1 MKNAVKKPLIFL
13 VDTIYRSNR
22 NMMNKFLK
30 LSRYIF
36 LFSLIM
42 PEIYARQYGYSVS
55 NQTEFENAMKTIQNK
70 YAPFLE
76 SLNAPLQVRKKQLIN
91 NYWISRYEI
100 ENATD
105 TVIPKIP
112 LWFLPK
118 TDISNWKKVS
128 VPEWRYYTPNPEKS
142 AHNRNPG
149 NRIVWY
155 RTDLSVKKPAKGERT
170 FLVFDGADWLAE
182 VYFNG
187 KLLGRHA
194 EYFES
199 FRFDVTELIRNHNT
213 IAVRIID
220 GYKFGEQAA
229 YWTLFPIV
237 PAREQLYVRDHSKS
251 LVGNKIGDLHI
262 GNGYGING
270 DVYFET
276 TGDWAIENVLARSNK
291 QMDSVNVKFG
301 VDSKKNKNLTC
312 EMDIIPENFR
322 GESYKTSLVINTRN
336 KYFEFNIPTKN
347 PKIWNP
353 DHPYLYLCRI
363 ILKDKEKVVDVQDV
377 LFGFRTFEMVSEK
390 YPQGQLKPGTFLLNG
405 EKTFLRGTNLQG
417 LNPLI
422 FWEEKKK
429 ALDILFM
436 VKAANF
442 NFIRSCQH
450 VQFKEVRELQ
460 DRLGI
465 MSLQEKGSRYPE
477 LGKRTQPYLIN
488 AIEKLTKEVYNNP
501 GVVMISFANEAE
513 NYTECSKEVEAVLKI
528 DKDRI
533 VNPVSG
539 IKHSGEY
546 AVAPGSYYKISK
558 DLYANV
564 IEDLHEYPGWYKF
577 NEQPWKYCRMIET
590 NRLVI
595 KGEFGAEAV
604 DSYET
609 MANNYPSEWGKV
621 PEPSAD
627 TLIGNIQCVK
637 GSKRMFLGLN
647 GKTPKTFQE
656 NIVASQN
663 YQAYI
668 LDETTK
674 GYRISPNHVSGYFQF
689 HFIDVIA
696 ANWPKSIVSHDL
708 KPKTGYF
715 AMAQANQP
723 VVALPIMSELKDEID
738 IFVANDLNQEFLN
751 ANIKWKIFINDK
763 AVISDS
769 TSTEIK
775 ACTAKKVASISSGK
789 SIPKETSIINIRIS
803 VYDEIGNFV
812 SKYERP
818 IFIKAWRYKDRIFT
832 LN

>member
-1 MKNAVKKPLIFL
+1 
-13 VDTIYRSNR
+13 
-22 NMMNKFLK
+22 MMNKFLK
-30 LSRYIF
+30 LSGIIF
-36 LFSLIM
+36 LFSLIT
-42 PEIYARQYGYSVS
+42 PEVYAQQFGYSVS
-55 NQTEFENAMKTIQNK
+55 NQTELENTIKTIRDK

-76 SLNAPLQVRKKQLIN
+76 SLNAPLQIRKKQLIDQD
-91 NYWISRYEI
+91 WVSKYEI
-100 ENATD
+100 ENAID
-105 TVIPKIP
+105 TVIPQAP
-112 LWFLPK
+112 TWYLMK
-118 TDISNWKKVS
+118 TDISDWKKVS

-149 NRIVWY
+149 NRILWY
-155 RTDLSVKKPAKGERT
+155 RTDVSVKKPAKGERT

-187 KLLGRHA
+187 KLMGRHA

-199 FRFDVTELIRNHNT
+199 FRFDVTELIQDKNS

-229 YWTLFPIV
+229 YWTLFPVV
-237 PAREQLYVRDHSKS
+237 PAREQLYVRDRSKS
-251 LVGNKIGDLHI
+251 VVGHKTGDLHI

-276 TGDWAIENVLARSNK
+276 TANWAVEDVLARSNK
-291 QMDSVNVKFG
+291 QLNAVNVKFG
-301 VDSKKNKNLTC
+301 VDGKRNKNLVC
-312 EMDIIPENFR
+312 EVQLLPENFR
-322 GESYKTSLVINTRN
+322 GESYKTSTTINTRN
-336 KYFEFNIPTKN
+336 KNFDLNIPANN
-347 PKIWNP
+347 PKIWSP
-353 DHPYLYLCRI
+353 DHPYLYLCRVLLKENGK
-363 ILKDKEKVVDVQDV
+363 ILDVRET

-390 YPQGQLKPGTFLLNG
+390 YPHGQLKPGTFLLNG
-405 EKTFLRGTNLQG
+405 EQTFLRGTNLQG

-422 FWEEKKK
+422 FWGEKKK

-436 VKAANF
+436 VKAANY

-477 LGKRTQPYLIN
+477 LGKRTQPYLIS

-513 NYTECSKEVEAVLKI
+513 NYTDCTKEVEAVLKI

-546 AVAPGSYYKISK
+546 SVAPGSYYKISK

-564 IEDLHEYPGWYKF
+564 IEDLHEYPGWYKY

-595 KGEFGAEAV
+595 KGEYGAEAV

-627 TLIGNIQCVK
+627 TLIGNVQCVK

-647 GKTPKTFQE
+647 GKTPNTLNE

-674 GYRISPNHVSGYFQF
+674 GYRISPHHVSGYFQF

-708 KPKTGYF
+708 TPKTGYF

-723 VVALPIMSELKDEID
+723 IVALPIMSELKDEID
-738 IFVANDLNQEFLN
+738 IYVTNDLNKEFT
-751 ANIKWKIFINDK
+751 K
-763 AVISDS
+763 ARISWDITVDGKTVIHNYVTKDIQPCSS
-769 TSTEIK
+769 F
-775 ACTAKKVASISSGK
+775 KVAAISSAEF
-789 SIPKETSIINIRIS
+789 IPKETNVINVRLTIQDS
-803 VYDEIGNFV
+803 SGNYI

-818 IFIKAWRYKDRIFT
+818 VFIKAWRLKDKIFT
-832 LN
+832 LQK

>member
-1 MKNAVKKPLIFL
+1 MSYFVRLVLCFFMVGFVTPEVNAQQF
-13 VDTIYRSNR
+13 
-22 NMMNKFLK
+22 
-30 LSRYIF
+30 
-36 LFSLIM
+36 
-42 PEIYARQYGYSVS
+42 GYSVG
-55 NQTEFENAMKTIQNK
+55 NQTELENVLKLIQKK

-76 SLNAPLQVRKKQLIN
+76 SRNAPIQVRKKQLIN
-91 NYWISRYEI
+91 QGWVSKYEI

-118 TDISNWKKVS
+118 TDLREWKKVS
-128 VPEWRYYTPNPEKS
+128 IPEWRYSSPNPEKDIHTRS
-142 AHNRNPG
+142 PG

-155 RTDLSVKKPAKGERT
+155 RTESFAKKPAKGERV
-170 FLVFDGADWLAE
+170 FLVFDGADWMAE

-187 KLLGRHA
+187 KLLGRHT

-199 FRFDVTELIRNHNT
+199 FRFDVTGLVQPQNT

-229 YWTLFPIV
+229 FWSLFPFIT
-237 PAREQLYVRDHSKS
+237 ASEQLYVRERSKS
-251 LVGNKIGDLHI
+251 LAGFTNGDFHI

-276 TGDWAIENVLARSNK
+276 TGEWTIENVLARANGK
-291 QMDSVNVKFG
+291 LDSVKIRFG
-301 VDSKKNKNLTC
+301 VDSKKATNLTC
-312 EMDIIPENFR
+312 EMHILPENFS
-322 GESYKTSLVINTRN
+322 GESYNTSLVINSR
-336 KYFEFNIPTKN
+336 KKDFEFNIPTKN
-347 PKIWNP
+347 PKLWNP
-353 DHPYLYLCRI
+353 DHPYLYVCRI
-363 ILKDKEKVVDVQDV
+363 ILKDNGKVVDAQDV

-405 EKTFLRGTNLQG
+405 KQTFLRGTNLQG

-422 FWEEKKK
+422 FWGEKEK
-429 ALDILFM
+429 ALDILLM

-465 MSLQEKGSRYPE
+465 MSIQEKGSRYPE
-477 LGKRTQPYLIN
+477 FGKRTEPYLIS

-501 GVVMISFANEAE
+501 GVVMLSFANEME
-513 NYTECSKEVEAVLKI
+513 NFTDCSREIEAVLKI

-546 AVAPGSYYKISK
+546 AVAPGTHYNISEE
-558 DLYANV
+558 LYSKV
-564 IEDLHEYPGWYKF
+564 IEDVHEYPGWYKF
-577 NEQPWKYCRMIET
+577 YEQPWKFCRIIET
-590 NRLVI
+590 NRLVL
-595 KGEFGAEAV
+595 KGEYGAEAV
-604 DSYET
+604 DSYQT
-609 MANNYPSEWGKV
+609 MVNNYPPAWGKV
-621 PEPSAD
+621 PEPTAD
-627 TLIGNIQCVK
+627 TLIGNVQCVK
-637 GSKRMFLGLN
+637 GSKRMFLGFN
-647 GKTPKTFQE
+647 GIYPKNLQE

-674 GYRISPNHVSGYFQF
+674 GYRVSPSHVTGYFQF
-689 HFIDVIA
+689 HFIDVIP

-708 KPKTGYF
+708 TPKTGYF
-715 AMAQANQP
+715 AMAQVNQP

-738 IFVANDLNQEFLN
+738 VFVANDLNQEFLN
-751 ANIKWKIFINDK
+751 ARIKWELSIDGKI
-763 AVISDS
+763 VIRDS
-769 TSTEIK
+769 IQADIK
-775 ACTAKKVASISSGK
+775 ACTAIKVASVSSGN
-789 SIPKETSIINIRIS
+789 SIPKETSVINIRLVI
-803 VYDEIGNFV
+803 YDAKGNFV
-812 SKYERP
+812 SQYERP
-818 IFIKAWRYKDRIFT
+818 VFIKAWRYKDRIF
-832 LN
+832 N